1 MSDLY
6 RYMYI
11 SYEVII
17 CFGTILKLSV
27 YLTAI
32 ARYNGLEIN
41 LTSPWN
47 STTHI
52 FMLIHNTYLWYFVL
66 KNISLIMILESVICY
81 HVFGW
86 SWSFSIG
93 KFFMKAVD
101 FFNYMTSRLGAT

>member
-32 ARYNGLEIN
+32 ARYNDLEIN
-41 LTSPWN
+41 LTLPWN

-52 FMLIHNTYLWYFVL
+52 FMLIHNTYLWYSVL
-66 KNISLIMILESVICY
+66 KNISLIMILESVICSSCIWMVMVLFDLQIFY
-81 HVFGW
+81 E
-86 SWSFSIG
+86 SS
-93 KFFMKAVD
+93 
-101 FFNYMTSRLGAT
+101 